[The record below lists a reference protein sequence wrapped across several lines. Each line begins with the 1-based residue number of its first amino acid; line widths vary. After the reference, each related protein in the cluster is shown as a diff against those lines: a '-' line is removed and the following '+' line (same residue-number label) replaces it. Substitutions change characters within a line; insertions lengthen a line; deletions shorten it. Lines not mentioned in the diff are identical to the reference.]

1 MSKIWILVAD
11 SSHAR
16 IFTADTPSAAMVEVE
31 DLTHPEARLHT
42 RDITSDLPGKQHD
55 AGPSGHHAVEAKTDA
70 HKQASVEFAREVA
83 GHLQEKLMGNEL
95 GRLVIISEP
104 SFLGALRN
112 ELDAEVKKVVTLE
125 LDKNLVKHSV
135 EDIRAHLP
143 KMLPA

>member
-1 MSKIWILVAD
+1 MSKIWILVSD

-16 IFTADTPSAAMVEVE
+16 IFTADAPSAAMVEVE

-55 AGPSGHHAVEAKTDA
+55 AGPSGHHAVEPKTDA

-83 GHLQEKLMGNEL
+83 GHLRENLMGNKFAH
-95 GRLVIISEP
+95 LVIVSEP

-125 LDKNLVKHSV
+125 VGKSLVKHSAD
-135 EDIRAHLP
+135 DIRAHLP